1 MNKEIIIPIGTTE
14 KGNDLVCDLI
24 KAPHIFIGG
33 KTASGKSVFLHK
45 TIKYLMNNY
54 STEEINLLLIDT
66 KHIEFDIYNGLPHIL
81 GNNAVWQEEDI
92 TYSLKN
98 LIKEMYYRY
107 ELFVKNNVVN
117 FDEYNEKTKQAL
129 SRIIVIIDEL
139 VDIIY
144 NDKTLAP
151 TFKQLLSM
159 GKACGFH
166 FIIATQRPEEDIVPY
181 EIIAN
186 IPTRIAFGLDCAE
199 TSKFIVG
206 ENGAEKL
213 TNSGELLYKGIDFF
227 KPIKATVPF

>member
-14 KGNDLVCDLI
+14 KGNDLVCNLI

-45 TIKYLMNNY
+45 TIKYLMHNY
-54 STEEINLLLIDT
+54 STEEIKLLLIDT

-81 GNNAVWQEEDI
+81 GNNTVWQEEDI
-92 TYSLKN
+92 TYSLNN
-98 LIKEMYYRY
+98 LLREMHYRY
-107 ELFVKNNVVN
+107 NLFVQNDVINI
-117 FDEYNEKTKQAL
+117 DEYNEKTEQSL
-129 SRIIVIIDEL
+129 SQIIVIIDEL

-144 NDKTLAP
+144 NDKTLVP

-166 FIIATQRPEEDIVPY
+166 FIIATQCPEEDMVPY
-181 EIIAN
+181 EIISN
-186 IPTRIAFGLDCAE
+186 TPTRIAFGLDCAE

-206 ENGAEKL
+206 EYGAEKL
-213 TNSGELLYKGIDFF
+213 KNSGELLYNGIDFI